1 MQTFASYSWS
11 FIAVILPAILS
22 EQLQDF
28 RMCDLNS
35 KERGLLKGCKLESDR
50 SGIGAHSESEAKQH
64 FRRMSYFEELFFYP
78 ERLNSIFCRSELLK
92 Y

>member
-1 MQTFASYSWS
+1 MQTFASYSWN

-28 RMCDLNS
+28 RTCDLNN

-50 SGIGAHSESEAKQH
+50 SSIGAGLESEAKQH
-64 FRRMSYFEELFFYP
+64 FRRMSYFEELLFSP
-78 ERLNSIFCRSELLK
+78 ERLNSIFYHSE

>member
-28 RMCDLNS
+28 RTCDLNN
-35 KERGLLKGCKLESDR
+35 KERGLLKACKLESER
-50 SGIGAHSESEAKQH
+50 SGIGEGSGSEAKQH
-64 FRRMSYFEELFFYP
+64 FRRMSLLRRTFFFSP
-78 ERLNSIFCRSELLK
+78 ERLNSIFSHSE

>member
-1 MQTFASYSWS
+1 MQTFASYSWN

-28 RMCDLNS
+28 RTCDLNN

-50 SGIGAHSESEAKQH
+50 SSIGAGLESEAKQH
-64 FRRMSYFEELFFYP
+64 FRRMNYFEELFFF
-78 ERLNSIFCRSELLK
+78 SLK
-92 Y
+92 G

>member
-22 EQLQDF
+22 DQLQDF

-64 FRRMSYFEELFFYP
+64 FRRMSYFEELLFFP
-78 ERLNSIFCRSELLK
+78 ERLNSIFYHSE